1 MMNSSER
8 KKEEATT
15 TSNQLLVLGGP
26 TGVGKT
32 AFAIRLAQTLNT
44 EIINADSRQFY
55 QEMRI
60 GTARPTKEELAQA
73 PHHFVGHLS
82 IHNPYTVA
90 DFERDALA
98 KAEELFQMHSTV
110 IATGGSGLFLE
121 ALSQG
126 LDPLPEANPELRAE
140 LEAQLENEGLASL
153 AKRLH
158 TLNPEKAAQIDLK
171 NPRRLIR
178 AIEISLEGEKPVVEK
193 APRPFSTHAFYLN
206 IPREELYERINK
218 RVDHMF
224 DEGLLSEVES
234 LLEAR
239 TLNALQTV
247 GYKELFDYF
256 DGNCSLDEARE
267 RIKQHS
273 RNYAKRQLTWFR
285 NRGNYQ
291 EIEPNESGLERV
303 LSSLTQ

>member
-1 MMNSSER
+1 MNSSER
-8 KKEEATT
+8 KKEEATK
-15 TSNQLLVLGGP
+15 TSKQLIVLGGP

-32 AFAIRLAQTLNT
+32 AFAIQLAQTLQT

-60 GTARPTKEELAQA
+60 GTARPTEDELSQA

-82 IHNPYTVA
+82 IQTPYTVA

-98 KAEELFQMHSTV
+98 KAKDLFQTHTKV

-126 LDPLPEANPELRAE
+126 LDPLPQANPELRAE
-140 LEAQLENEGLASL
+140 LEAQLEKEGIASL
-153 AKRLH
+153 ANRLH
-158 TLNPEKAAQIDLK
+158 AINPEKAAQIDLK

-178 AIEISLEGEKPVVEK
+178 AIEISMEGEKPVFK
-193 APRPFSTHAFYLN
+193 KTPRPFSTHAFYLS

-218 RVDHMF
+218 RVDRMF
-224 DEGLLSEVES
+224 DAGLLSEVES

-239 TLNALQTV
+239 ALNALQTV

-256 DGNCSLDEARE
+256 DGNCSLDEAKE

-291 EIEPNESGLERV
+291 EIAPNKAGLDRV
-303 LSSLTQ
+303 LSSLIL